1 MTATTATTAPTEPAA
16 TSATPDALGEKVFA
30 SILGTLDV
38 FAIYVGDRLGYYHQL
53 AEHGALTPAELARH
67 AGTVERYTREWLEMQ
82 AVSGYLE
89 VSPGEPRR
97 FSILPGHAE
106 ALTDHLS
113 LGYVAP
119 FARMISAAG
128 MKLPDIV
135 EVHREGSGVSWD
147 AFGHDMRESQGDMN
161 KPFFLNLLAKE
172 WFGSIDDID
181 QRLAAGAR
189 VADIGCGHGWS
200 AIALAKGYSGVEVDG
215 YDLDELS
222 IKAARQHALEHGV
235 ADRVT
240 FHAVDAGDSA
250 VGGTYDLVTA
260 FECIHD
266 MPDPVSA
273 LRTMKRL
280 AGEGGMVVV
289 MDEKVSESFS
299 PDADEV
305 EHLMYGFS
313 NFICL
318 PDGMSHGHSAGTG
331 TVMRP
336 ETLRRYAREAG
347 FEDIEILP
355 IETDFWRFY
364 RLR

>member
-1 MTATTATTAPTEPAA
+1 MTVPTTDAHSS
-16 TSATPDALGEKVFA
+16 SATPDALAEKVFE

-38 FAIYVGDRLGYYHQL
+38 FAIFVGDRLGYYQHL
-53 AEHGALTPAELARH
+53 AEHGPLTPHELAER

-89 VSPGEPRR
+89 VSEDQPRR
-97 FSILPGHAE
+97 FSIPKGHAE
-106 ALTDHLS
+106 ALTDQLS

-135 EVHREGSGVSWD
+135 EVHRNGAGVSWD

-172 WFGSIDDID
+172 WFGSIEDLDR
-181 QRLAAGAR
+181 RLAAGAH

-200 AIALAKGYSGVEVDG
+200 AIALAQGYKDVTVDG
-215 YDLDELS
+215 YDLDIPS
-222 IKAARQHALEHGV
+222 IESATRHAVEHGV
-235 ADRVT
+235 AERVR
-240 FHAVDAGDSA
+240 FHAVDAGDEGVA
-250 VGGTYDLVTA
+250 GDYDLVTA

-266 MPDPVSA
+266 MPDPISA

-280 AGEGGMVVV
+280 AGDDGIVVV

-299 PDADEV
+299 PDADDV

-336 ETLRRYAREAG
+336 DTLRGYARQAG
-347 FEDIEILP
+347 FDDIEILP

-364 RLR
+364 RLT

>member
-1 MTATTATTAPTEPAA
+1 MTSTTEPSAP
-16 TSATPDALGEKVFA
+16 SATPDALGEKVFA

-38 FAIYVGDRLGYYHQL
+38 FAIFIGDRLGYYHRL
-53 AEHGALTPAELARH
+53 AEHGPLTSAELAEH

-82 AVSGYLE
+82 AVAGYLE
-89 VSPGEPRR
+89 VSPDEPRR
-97 FSILPGHAE
+97 FTIPEGHAE

-128 MKLPDIV
+128 AKLGDIV
-135 EVHREGSGVSWD
+135 EVHRDGTGVSWD
-147 AFGHDMRESQGDMN
+147 AFGQDMRESQGDMN

-172 WFGSIDDID
+172 WFGGIEDID
-181 QRLAAGAR
+181 QRLQAGGR
-189 VADIGCGHGWS
+189 VADIGCGLGWS
-200 AIALAKGYSGVEVDG
+200 AIALAQGYAGVQVDG
-215 YDLDELS
+215 YDLDEPS
-222 IKAARQHALEHGV
+222 IAAARKHAEEHGV
-235 ADRVT
+235 SDRVT
-240 FHAVDAGDSA
+240 FHAVDAGGSA
-250 VGGTYDLVTA
+250 AAGEYDLVTA

-280 AGEGGMVVV
+280 AGDDGMVVV
-289 MDEKVSESFS
+289 MDERVSESFS
-299 PDADEV
+299 PDADDV

-336 ETLRRYAREAG
+336 DTLRGYARQAG
-347 FEDIEILP
+347 FDDIEILP

-364 RLR
+364 RLV

>member
-1 MTATTATTAPTEPAA
+1 MTAPDNSDTNTAS
-16 TSATPDALGEKVFA
+16 TSPDALGEKVFE

-53 AEHGALTPAELARH
+53 ADHGPLSSAELAEW
-67 AGTVERYTREWLEMQ
+67 AGTVERYTREWLELQ
-82 AVSGYLE
+82 AVAGYLE
-89 VSPGEPRR
+89 VHDGEPRR
-97 FSILPGHAE
+97 FAIPAGHAE

-128 MKLPDIV
+128 AKLADIV
-135 EVHREGSGVSWD
+135 EVHRDGAGVSWE

-161 KPFFLNLLAKE
+161 RPFFLNLLAQE
-172 WFGSIDDID
+172 WFGGVERIDR
-181 QRLAAGAR
+181 RLRAGGR

-200 AIALAKGYSGVEVDG
+200 AIALALGYPGLEVDG
-215 YDLDELS
+215 FDLDEPS
-222 IKAARQHALEHGV
+222 IAAAKRHASEHEV
-235 ADRVT
+235 VDRVR
-240 FHAVDAGDSA
+240 FHAVDAGDASIT
-250 VGGTYDLVTA
+250 GSYDLVTA

-280 AGEGGMVVV
+280 AGDDGLVVV
-289 MDEKVSESFS
+289 MDERVSESFS

-336 ETLRRYAREAG
+336 DTLRSYAREAG
-347 FEDIEILP
+347 FEGIEILP

-364 RLR
+364 QLV

>member
-1 MTATTATTAPTEPAA
+1 MTSSTPARANAPA
-16 TSATPDALGEKVFA
+16 ATPDALGQKVFA

-38 FAIYVGDRLGYYHQL
+38 FAIYVGDRLGYYEQL
-53 AEHGALTPAELARH
+53 AGHGPLTSAELAERS
-67 AGTVERYTREWLEMQ
+67 GTVERYTREWLELQ
-82 AVSGYLE
+82 AVSGYVE
-89 VSPGEPRR
+89 ASDDEPRR
-97 FSILPGHAE
+97 FSIPEGHAE

-113 LGYVAP
+113 LSYVAP

-135 EVHREGSGVSWD
+135 EVHRSGDGVSWE

-161 KPFFLNLLAKE
+161 RPFFLSLLAKD
-172 WFGSIDDID
+172 WFGSIEDID
-181 QRLAAGAR
+181 RRLAAGAR
-189 VADIGCGHGWS
+189 VADIGCGLGWS
-200 AIALAKGYSGVEVDG
+200 AIALAQGYDGVTVDG
-215 YDLDELS
+215 YDLDVPSVE
-222 IKAARQHALEHGV
+222 AATRHAVEQGV
-235 ADRVT
+235 SDRVR
-240 FHAVDAGDSA
+240 FHAVDAGDEA
-250 VGGTYDLVTA
+250 VDGKYDLVTA

-266 MPDPVSA
+266 MPDPISA

-280 AGEGGMVVV
+280 AGDDGIVVV

-336 ETLRRYAREAG
+336 DTLRGYARQAG
-347 FEDIEILP
+347 FDDIEILP

-364 RLR
+364 RLL

>member
-1 MTATTATTAPTEPAA
+1 MTAPAG
-16 TSATPDALGEKVFA
+16 TPSTPDALGEKVFE
-30 SILGTLDV
+30 SILGTLDI
-38 FAIYVGDRLGYYHQL
+38 FALYVGDRLGYYKHL
-53 AEHGALTPAELARH
+53 AEHGPLTPHELAGR

-82 AVSGYLE
+82 AISGYLQ
-89 VSPGEPRR
+89 VSDDEPRR
-97 FSILPGHAE
+97 FSIPEGHAE

-119 FARMISAAG
+119 LARMISAAG
-128 MKLPDIV
+128 MKLQDIV
-135 EVHREGSGVSWD
+135 QVHRDGSGVAWD

-181 QRLAAGAR
+181 ERLSAGAH
-189 VADIGCGHGWS
+189 VADIGCGLGWS
-200 AIALAKGYSGVEVDG
+200 AIGLAQGYDGVTVDG
-215 YDLDELS
+215 YDLDVPS
-222 IKAARQHALEHGV
+222 IETASRHAAEQGV
-235 ADRVT
+235 AERVK
-240 FHAVDAGDSA
+240 FHAADAGDEA
-250 VGGTYDLVTA
+250 VGGEYDLVTA

-266 MPDPVSA
+266 LPDPIST

-280 AGEGGMVVV
+280 AGDDGIVVV

-299 PDADEV
+299 PEADAV

-336 ETLRRYAREAG
+336 DTLRGYAHEAG
-347 FEDIEILP
+347 FEDTEILP

>member
-1 MTATTATTAPTEPAA
+1 MPTPAA
-16 TSATPDALGEKVFA
+16 REPNTATPDALGAKVFE

-38 FAIYVGDRLGYYHQL
+38 FAIYVGDRLGYYRQL
-53 AEHGALTPAELARH
+53 AEHGPLTPHELAER
-67 AGTVERYTREWLEMQ
+67 AGTVERYTREWLELQ
-82 AVSGYLE
+82 AVSGYLA
-89 VSPGEPRR
+89 VTDDEPRR
-97 FSILPGHAE
+97 FAIPDGHAE

-135 EVHREGSGVSWD
+135 EVHRSGEGVAWD

-161 KPFFLNLLAKE
+161 RPFFLKLLAKD

-189 VADIGCGHGWS
+189 VADIGCGLGWS
-200 AIALAKGYSGVEVDG
+200 AIGLAQGYAGVTVDG
-215 YDLDELS
+215 YDLDVPS
-222 IKAARQHALEHGV
+222 IEAATRHAAEHGV
-235 ADRVT
+235 ADRVR
-240 FHAVDAGDSA
+240 FHAIDAGDVS
-250 VGGTYDLVTA
+250 VGGDYDLVTA

-266 MPDPVSA
+266 MPDPISA

-280 AGEGGMVVV
+280 AGDDGIVVV

-336 ETLRRYAREAG
+336 DTLRGYARHAG

-364 RLR
+364 RLT

>member
-1 MTATTATTAPTEPAA
+1 MSTTPTAEPTS
-16 TSATPDALGEKVFA
+16 TMTPDALGEKVFE

-38 FAIYVGDRLGYYHQL
+38 FALYVGDRLGYYKLL
-53 AEHGALTPAELARH
+53 AEHGPLTPGELAGH
-67 AGTVERYTREWLEMQ
+67 AGTLERYTREWLEMQ

-89 VSPGEPRR
+89 VSDAEPRR
-97 FSILPGHAE
+97 FSIPAGHAE

-135 EVHREGSGVSWD
+135 EVHRSGAGVSWE

-161 KPFFLNLLAKE
+161 KPFFLKLLATE
-172 WFGSIDDID
+172 WFGGVEDIHR
-181 QRLAAGAR
+181 RLSAGAR
-189 VADIGCGHGWS
+189 VADIGSGHGWS
-200 AIALAKGYSGVEVDG
+200 AIALAEGYDGVTVDG
-215 YDLDELS
+215 YDLDVPSVE
-222 IKAARQHALEHGV
+222 AATRHAAEQGV
-235 ADRVT
+235 SDRVS
-240 FHAVDAGDSA
+240 FHAVDAGDESVA
-250 VGGTYDLVTA
+250 GEYDLVTA

-266 MPDPVSA
+266 MPDPISA
-273 LRTMKRL
+273 LRTMRRL
-280 AGEGGMVVV
+280 AGDDGIVVV

-299 PDADEV
+299 ADADEV
-305 EHLMYGFS
+305 EQLMYGFS

-336 ETLRRYAREAG
+336 DTLRGYARQAG
-347 FEDIEILP
+347 FDDIEILP

-364 RLR
+364 RLV

>member
-1 MTATTATTAPTEPAA
+1 MNTAVPADEA
-16 TSATPDALGEKVFA
+16 SPDAIGARVFE

-38 FAIYVGDRLGYYHQL
+38 FAIYIGDRLGYYRQLSEHGPLSSTEL
-53 AEHGALTPAELARH
+53 AER
-67 AGTVERYTREWLEMQ
+67 AGTLERYTREWLELQ
-82 AVSGYLE
+82 AVSGYLA
-89 VSPGEPRR
+89 VSADEPRR
-97 FSILPGHAE
+97 FSIPPGHAE

-119 FARMISAAG
+119 MARMISAAG
-128 MKLPDIV
+128 AKLGAIV
-135 EVHREGSGVSWD
+135 AAHRDGSGVPWD
-147 AFGHDMRESQGDMN
+147 AFGQDMRESQGDMN
-161 KPFFLNLLAKE
+161 RPFFLNLLAQE
-172 WFGSIDDID
+172 WFGGVTEIDH
-181 QRLAAGAR
+181 RLRAGGR

-200 AIALAKGYSGVEVDG
+200 AIGLALGYPGLEVDG
-215 YDLDELS
+215 FDLDRPS
-222 IKAARQHALEHGV
+222 IEAAIRHAAEHGV
-235 ADRVT
+235 ADRVR
-240 FHAVDAGDSA
+240 FHAVDAGDASIA
-250 VGGTYDLVTA
+250 GSYDLVTA

-280 AGEGGMVVV
+280 AGEDGLVVV
-289 MDEKVSESFS
+289 MDERVSESFS

-305 EHLMYGFS
+305 ERLMYGFS

-336 ETLRRYAREAG
+336 DTLRGYARQAG
-347 FEDIEILP
+347 FDDIEVLP

-364 RLR
+364 RLV